1 MRHIL
6 IIDGLN
12 LIHRARVAMQEAEH
26 GCTFAALRS
35 VRSLIDRFKP
45 DVAYFVMEGVPRRRI
60 EASEGT
66 YKAQR
71 VGMDDGFR
79 NQKRQITDIISH
91 HLPVIVTRHAD
102 YEADDVIAHLAQKH
116 HGEDRVTIVSTDT
129 DFTQLLSNDNR
140 RIALYS
146 PIKDIFVEAPPY
158 DYVRWK
164 ALRGD
169 GADNIPG
176 IPGIGDK
183 RATTLITEAGALEA
197 FFAKKPE
204 TRAIFEHNLSMIGFE
219 DLTSTWDQV
228 TFSTPARQNEEL
240 RSRMHSLN
248 IVSLTSDKTWPK
260 WIASFD
266 RLWIQFPSQAA

>member
-1 MRHIL
+1 MRHVL

-12 LIHRARVAMQEAEH
+12 LIHRARVAMRDAEH

-60 EASEGT
+60 EASDGT